1 MLISVNSQPDLH
13 PSASALERRIT
24 VVAVVLPFAGFLAAL
39 WLLWG
44 GAVTARDLLILAVAY
59 VLVGLGVTVGFHRML
74 THRSFEAKPWLR
86 ATLAIL
92 GSMSVQGAV
101 IHWVAD
107 HRRHHTFTDEE
118 GDPHSPHTH
127 SGEGWRGVFTG
138 LWHSHMGW
146 LFEDQHSS
154 ARRYAPDLRKD
165 PVIRRVDKL
174 FPLWVAARA
183 RDPLPRRARAVG
195 RVGARRPD
203 RLRLGGVGAR
213 VLAPSRHL
221 ERELDLP
228 HVRPPA
234 LRYLGREP
242 RQLAR
247 RARIARRRLAP
258 QPPRLPDLGAPRP
271 AAHPDRPV
279 LRRHPHPRAP
289 RARLERQAAA
299 PRADRGQATRP
310 GHDAACR
317 RRPPRRLSSRGGMS
331 PEGSRMRFNVRLRTP
346 LRDLGGWES
355 APQIGVAIIGAHVER
370 ARDRWVVG
378 SRTSCLGGRT
388 AGNPSW

>member
-1 MLISVNSQPDLH
+1 MLISVNSQPDPH

-174 FPLWVAARA
+174 FPLWVALGLVIPFLAGLA
-183 RDPLPRRARAVG
+183 LSGGSVLAGLTAFVWAG
-195 RVGARRPD
+195 LVRVFLLHHATWSVNSICHMYGRRPFATSD
-203 RLRLGGVGAR
+203 ESRDNWLVALVSLGEGWHHSHHAFPTSARHGLRRTRSTRPTPSSASSSASGSSGTSSSR
-213 VLAPSRHL
+213 VPSRS
-221 ERELDLP
+221 
-228 HVRPPA
+228 RPSN
-234 LRYLGREP
+234 RT
-242 RQLAR
+242 
-247 RARIARRRLAP
+247 RA
-258 QPPRLPDLGAPRP
+258 
-271 AAHPDRPV
+271 
-279 LRRHPHPRAP
+279 
-289 RARLERQAAA
+289 
-299 PRADRGQATRP
+299 
-310 GHDAACR
+310 
-317 RRPPRRLSSRGGMS
+317 
-331 PEGSRMRFNVRLRTP
+331 
-346 LRDLGGWES
+346 
-355 APQIGVAIIGAHVER
+355 
-370 ARDRWVVG
+370 
-378 SRTSCLGGRT
+378 
-388 AGNPSW
+388 